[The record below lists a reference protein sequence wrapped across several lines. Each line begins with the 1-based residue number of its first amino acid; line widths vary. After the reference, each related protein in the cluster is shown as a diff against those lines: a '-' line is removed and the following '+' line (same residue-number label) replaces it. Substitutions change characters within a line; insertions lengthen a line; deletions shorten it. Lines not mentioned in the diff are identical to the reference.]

1 MNFSQLHERL
11 RIEIARR
18 IDRGQLT
25 GSLLSRQ
32 TGLRQSHLSNFI
44 RRKRKLSLSA
54 LDRVLAAQLLSIEDL
69 LPETSRVAAEATAE
83 DASIVPLVSAA
94 TALDSPIVNH
104 RSILQL
110 IHLPAGMLEQ
120 LRPRRTLARR
130 DWQRFVA
137 LRLGVTHVKPMEPV
151 LTAGMVVV
159 LDRHYN
165 SLAPNHPSRP
175 NVYAVDLLRT
185 LAFRY
190 VSYDANRLIPRP
202 HALDSP
208 VELLKLAA
216 DQSPSASIVGRVCIA
231 ISEL

>member
-11 RIEIARR
+11 RIEIVRR

-25 GSLLSRQ
+25 GTLLSRQ

-44 RRKRKLSLSA
+44 RRQRKLSLSA

-69 LPETSRVAAEATAE
+69 LPETSRAAVEAAPE
-83 DASIVPLVSAA
+83 NPSIVPLVSAA
-94 TALDSPIVNH
+94 TALNSPIVNQ

-120 LRPRRTLARR
+120 LHPRRTLARR

-137 LRLGVTHVKPMEPV
+137 VRLDPAHIKPMEPV

-165 SLAPNHPSRP
+165 SLAPHHPYRP
-175 NVYAVDLLRT
+175 NIYAVDFMHA

-190 VSYDANRLIPRP
+190 VSYDANRLILRP

-208 VELLKLAA
+208 VELIKLGS
-216 DQSPSASIVGRVCIA
+216 DQSPSAAIIGRVCVA